1 MEPNIRKFHILK
13 KYKIF
18 VTFRGDCMPVITGQQ
33 YIDRIDALKTYISID
48 GKVVTGKV
56 SEHPAFKGIM
66 QSQAKLFDIQNEK
79 ELLEK
84 MTYISPT
91 SNKRVG
97 MSFLQAVTV
106 EDLVKRRNAIREWA
120 LSNHGLMGR
129 SPDYMNTTLMALAS
143 IAEYLK
149 DKPNCFPQHLLK
161 FYEYARENDLTMTHT
176 FIEPQVNRKK
186 FYFEDEDIT
195 IAAKIVDK
203 TNEGLVIKGA
213 RLLATQG
220 GITDE
225 LLVISTNGFDEGK
238 GFSFSIPSNT
248 KGLKFLCRQS
258 FVGGESAFDYPL
270 SSRYEEMDAIVV
282 FDNVVVPWER
292 VFYYENVEVA
302 NNFLNISG
310 FQTYGLHQVLTRQI
324 AKTEFVLG
332 VVQSIVNTINIGEY
346 QHVQQKVVDI
356 IVTLETMKALLIKSE
371 VEAKR
376 DDFGFIR
383 PDLPTVQVAIQM
395 FPKIYP
401 TFTEIIQLLGASGL
415 MSIPSEKAFNVDDGD
430 LEHYLQSF
438 QDGGRERVKKFR
450 LAWDLTMSSFGTRQT
465 LYERFFFGDS
475 VRLASALYNSYN
487 REELVDRVESFLKNN
502 N

>member
-1 MEPNIRKFHILK
+1 MEPNIGKFHILK

-66 QSQAKLFDIQNEK
+66 QSQAKLFDIQNEE

-371 VEAKR
+371 VEAKI

-438 QDGGRERVKKFR
+438 QDGGKERVKKFR

-475 VRLASALYNSYN
+475 VRLASALYRSYD
-487 REELVDRVESFLKNN
+487 REELVNRVEKFLKDNN
-502 N
+502 

>member
-1 MEPNIRKFHILK
+1 M
-13 KYKIF
+13 
-18 VTFRGDCMPVITGQQ
+18 TFRGDCMPVITGQQ
-33 YIDRIDALKTYISID
+33 YIDRIDALQTYISID

-56 SEHPAFKGIM
+56 SEHPAFKGVM
-66 QSQAKLFDIQNEK
+66 KSQARLFDLQNEDALF
-79 ELLEK
+79 EE
-84 MTYISPT
+84 MTYVSPT
-91 SNKRVG
+91 SNNRVG
-97 MSFLQAVTV
+97 MSFLQAVAV
-106 EDLVKRRNAIREWA
+106 EDLVKRRNAVRQWA
-120 LSNHGLMGR
+120 LSNNGLMGR

-143 IAEYLK
+143 AAEYLK
-149 DKPNCFPQHLLK
+149 DKPNCFPQHLLN

-176 FIEPQVNRKK
+176 FIEPQVNRRK
-186 FYFEDEDIT
+186 FYFEDEGVI

-203 TNEGLVIKGA
+203 TTEGLVIKGA

-225 LLVISTNGFDEGK
+225 LLVISTNGYDEGK
-238 GFSFSIPSNT
+238 GFAFSIPSNT

-302 NNFLNISG
+302 NNFLNVSG

-332 VVQSIVNTINIGEY
+332 VAQSIVNTINIGEY
-346 QHVQQKVVDI
+346 QHVQQKVVDM
-356 IVTLETMKALLIKSE
+356 IVALETMKALLLKSE
-371 VEAKR
+371 IEAKR
-376 DDFGFIR
+376 DAFGFLR
-383 PDLPTVQVAIQM
+383 PDHATVQVAIHI
-395 FPKIYP
+395 FPKVYP

-415 MSIPSEKAFNVDDGD
+415 MSIPSEKAFATDDSG

-438 QDGGRERVKKFR
+438 QDGGEERVKKFR

-465 LYERFFFGDS
+465 LYERFFFGDP
-475 VRLASALYNSYN
+475 VRLATALYNSYN
-487 REELVDRVESFLKNN
+487 REELVSRVDNFLKNN

>member
-1 MEPNIRKFHILK
+1 
-13 KYKIF
+13 
-18 VTFRGDCMPVITGQQ
+18 MPVITGQQ
-33 YIDRIDALKTYISID
+33 YIERIDALKTYISID

-438 QDGGRERVKKFR
+438 QDGGKERVKKFR

-475 VRLASALYNSYN
+475 VRLASALYSSYD
-487 REELVDRVESFLKNN
+487 REELVNRVENFLKDNN
-502 N
+502 

>member
-1 MEPNIRKFHILK
+1 M
-13 KYKIF
+13 
-18 VTFRGDCMPVITGQQ
+18 TFRGDCMPVITGQQ
-33 YIDRIDALKTYISID
+33 YIDRIDALQTYISID

-56 SEHPAFKGIM
+56 SEHPAFKGVM
-66 QSQAKLFDIQNEK
+66 KSQARLFDLQNEDALF
-79 ELLEK
+79 EE
-84 MTYISPT
+84 MTYVSPT
-91 SNKRVG
+91 SNNRVG
-97 MSFLQAVTV
+97 MSFLQAVAV
-106 EDLVKRRNAIREWA
+106 EDLVKRRNAVRQWA
-120 LSNHGLMGR
+120 LSNNGLMGR

-143 IAEYLK
+143 AAEYLK
-149 DKPNCFPQHLLK
+149 DKPNCFPQHLLN

-176 FIEPQVNRKK
+176 FIEPQVNRRK
-186 FYFEDEDIT
+186 FYFEDEGVI

-203 TNEGLVIKGA
+203 TTEGLVIKGA

-225 LLVISTNGFDEGK
+225 LLVISTNGYDEGK
-238 GFSFSIPSNT
+238 GFAFSIPSNT

-302 NNFLNISG
+302 NNFLNVSG

-332 VVQSIVNTINIGEY
+332 VAQSIVNTINIGEY

-356 IVTLETMKALLIKSE
+356 IVALETMKALLLKSE
-371 VEAKR
+371 IEAKR
-376 DDFGFIR
+376 DAFGFLR
-383 PDLPTVQVAIQM
+383 PDHATVQVAIHI
-395 FPKIYP
+395 FPKVYP

-415 MSIPSEKAFNVDDGD
+415 MSIPSEKAFATDDSG

-438 QDGGRERVKKFR
+438 QDGGEERVKKFR

-465 LYERFFFGDS
+465 LYERFFFGDP
-475 VRLASALYNSYN
+475 VRLATALYNSYN
-487 REELVDRVESFLKNN
+487 RGELVDRVESFLKNN

>member
-1 MEPNIRKFHILK
+1 
-13 KYKIF
+13 
-18 VTFRGDCMPVITGQQ
+18 MPVITGQQ
-33 YIDRIDALKTYISID
+33 YIDRIDALQTYISID

-56 SEHPAFKGIM
+56 SEHPAFKGVM
-66 QSQAKLFDIQNEK
+66 KSQARLFDLQNEDALF
-79 ELLEK
+79 EE
-84 MTYISPT
+84 MTYVSPT
-91 SNKRVG
+91 SNNRVG
-97 MSFLQAVTV
+97 MSFLQAVAV
-106 EDLVKRRNAIREWA
+106 EDLVKRRNAVRQWA
-120 LSNHGLMGR
+120 LSNNGLMGR

-143 IAEYLK
+143 AAEYLK
-149 DKPNCFPQHLLK
+149 DKPNCFPQHLLN

-176 FIEPQVNRKK
+176 FIEPQVNRRK
-186 FYFEDEDIT
+186 FYFEDEGVI

-203 TNEGLVIKGA
+203 TTEGLVIKGA

-225 LLVISTNGFDEGK
+225 LLVISTNGYDEGK
-238 GFSFSIPSNT
+238 GFAFSIPSNT

-302 NNFLNISG
+302 NNFLNVSG

-332 VVQSIVNTINIGEY
+332 VAQSIVNTINIGEY
-346 QHVQQKVVDI
+346 QHVQQKVVDM
-356 IVTLETMKALLIKSE
+356 IVALETMKALLLKSE
-371 VEAKR
+371 IEAKR
-376 DDFGFIR
+376 DAFGFLR
-383 PDLPTVQVAIQM
+383 PDHATVQVAIHI
-395 FPKIYP
+395 FPKVYP

-415 MSIPSEKAFNVDDGD
+415 MSIPSEKAFATDDSG

-438 QDGGRERVKKFR
+438 QDGGEERVKKFR

-465 LYERFFFGDS
+465 LYERFFFGDP
-475 VRLASALYNSYN
+475 VRLATALYNSYN
-487 REELVDRVESFLKNN
+487 REELVSRVDNFLKNN

>member
-1 MEPNIRKFHILK
+1 
-13 KYKIF
+13 
-18 VTFRGDCMPVITGQQ
+18 MPVITGKQ
-33 YIDRIDALKTYISID
+33 YIDRIDALQTYISID

-56 SEHPAFKGIM
+56 SEHPAFMGVM
-66 QSQAKLFDIQNEK
+66 QSQAKLFDLQNE
-79 ELLEK
+79 EALLEK
-84 MTYISPT
+84 MTYVSPT

-106 EDLVKRRNAIREWA
+106 DDLVKRRNAIREWA
-120 LSNHGLMGR
+120 LSNNGLMGR

-143 IAEYLK
+143 VAEYLK

-176 FIEPQVNRKK
+176 FIEPQVNREK
-186 FYFEDEDIT
+186 FYFEDEDVT

-203 TNEGLVIKGA
+203 TSEGLVIKGA

-238 GFSFSIPSNT
+238 GFAFSIPSNT

-258 FVGGESAFDYPL
+258 FVGGESVFDYPL

-302 NNFLNISG
+302 NSFLNVSG

-332 VVQSIVNTINIGEY
+332 VVQSIVNTINIGGY

-376 DDFGFIR
+376 DEFGFIR
-383 PDLPTVQVAIQM
+383 PDLPTVQVAIQL
-395 FPKIYP
+395 FPKVYP

-415 MSIPSEKAFNVDDGD
+415 MSIPSEKAFTEDDGD

-438 QDGGRERVKKFR
+438 QDGGKERVKKFR

-487 REELVDRVESFLKNN
+487 REEFVKRVENFLKNN
-502 N
+502 H

>member
-1 MEPNIRKFHILK
+1 
-13 KYKIF
+13 
-18 VTFRGDCMPVITGQQ
+18 MPVITGKQ
-33 YIDRIDALKTYISID
+33 YIDRIDALQTYISID

-56 SEHPAFKGIM
+56 SEHPAFKGVM
-66 QSQAKLFDIQNEK
+66 QSQARLFDLQNE
-79 ELLEK
+79 EALFEK
-84 MTYISPT
+84 MTYVSPT

-106 EDLVKRRNAIREWA
+106 DDLVKRRNAIREWA
-120 LSNHGLMGR
+120 LCNNGLMGR

-143 IAEYLK
+143 VAEYLK

-176 FIEPQVNRKK
+176 FIEPQVNRQK
-186 FYFEDEDIT
+186 FYFEDEDVT

-203 TNEGLVIKGA
+203 TSEGLVIKGA

-238 GFSFSIPSNT
+238 GFAFSIPSNT

-258 FVGGESAFDYPL
+258 FVGGESVFDYPL

-302 NNFLNISG
+302 NNFLNVSG

-332 VVQSIVNTINIGEY
+332 VVQSIVNTINIGGY

-376 DDFGFIR
+376 DEFGFIR

-395 FPKIYP
+395 FPKVYP

-415 MSIPSEKAFNVDDGD
+415 MSIPSEKAFTADDGD

-438 QDGGRERVKKFR
+438 QDGGKERVKKFR

-487 REELVDRVESFLKNN
+487 REEFVNRVENFLKNN
-502 N
+502 H

>member
-1 MEPNIRKFHILK
+1 
-13 KYKIF
+13 
-18 VTFRGDCMPVITGQQ
+18 MPVITGQQ
-33 YIDRIDALKTYISID
+33 YIDRIDALQTYISID

-56 SEHPAFKGIM
+56 SEHPAFKGVM
-66 QSQAKLFDIQNEK
+66 QSQARLFDLQNEK
-79 ELLEK
+79 ALLEK
-84 MTYISPT
+84 MTYVSPT

-97 MSFLQAVTV
+97 MSFLQAETV
-106 EDLVKRRNAIREWA
+106 EDLVKRRNATREWA
-120 LSNHGLMGR
+120 LSTHGLMGR

-143 IAEYLK
+143 VADYLK

-186 FYFEDEDIT
+186 FYFEDEDVT

-203 TNEGLVIKGA
+203 TSEGLVIKGA

-238 GFSFSIPSNT
+238 GFAFSIPSNT

-258 FVGGESAFDYPL
+258 FVGGDSTFDYPL

-302 NNFLNISG
+302 NSFLNVSG

-356 IVTLETMKALLIKSE
+356 IVALETMKALLLKSE
-371 VEAKR
+371 IEATR
-376 DDFGFIR
+376 DAFGFIR
-383 PDLPTVQVAIQM
+383 PDFSTVQVAIQIY
-395 FPKIYP
+395 PKVYP
-401 TFTEIIQLLGASGL
+401 TFTEIVQLLGASGL
-415 MSIPSEKAFNVDDGD
+415 MSIPSEKAFTADDGD

-438 QDGGRERVKKFR
+438 QDGGEERVKKFR

-475 VRLASALYNSYN
+475 VRLAGALYKNYN
-487 REELVDRVESFLKNN
+487 REEYVKRVEDFLKNN
-502 N
+502 H

>member
-1 MEPNIRKFHILK
+1 
-13 KYKIF
+13 
-18 VTFRGDCMPVITGQQ
+18 MPVITGKQ
-33 YIDRIDALKTYISID
+33 YIDRIDALQTYISID

-56 SEHPAFKGIM
+56 SEHPAFKGVM
-66 QSQAKLFDIQNEK
+66 QSQAKLFDLQNE
-79 ELLEK
+79 EALLEK
-84 MTYISPT
+84 MTYVSPT

-97 MSFLQAVTV
+97 MSFLQAVTID
-106 EDLVKRRNAIREWA
+106 DLVKRRNAIREWA
-120 LSNHGLMGR
+120 LSNNGLMGR

-143 IAEYLK
+143 VAEYLK

-176 FIEPQVNRKK
+176 FIEPQVNRQK
-186 FYFEDEDIT
+186 FYFEDEDVT

-203 TNEGLVIKGA
+203 TSEGLVIKGA

-238 GFSFSIPSNT
+238 GFAFSIPSNT

-258 FVGGESAFDYPL
+258 FVGGESVFDYPL

-302 NNFLNISG
+302 NSFLNVSG

-332 VVQSIVNTINIGEY
+332 VVQSIVNTINIGGY

-371 VEAKR
+371 VEAKS
-376 DDFGFIR
+376 DEFGFIR
-383 PDLPTVQVAIQM
+383 PDLPTVQVAIQL
-395 FPKIYP
+395 FPKVYP

-415 MSIPSEKAFNVDDGD
+415 MSIPSEKAFTEDDDD

-438 QDGGRERVKKFR
+438 QDGGKERVKKFR

-487 REELVDRVESFLKNN
+487 REEFVHRVENFLKNN
-502 N
+502 H

>member
-1 MEPNIRKFHILK
+1 M
-13 KYKIF
+13 
-18 VTFRGDCMPVITGQQ
+18 TFRGDCMPVITGQQ
-33 YIDRIDALKTYISID
+33 YIDRIDALQTYISID

-56 SEHPAFKGIM
+56 SEHPAFKGVLK
-66 QSQAKLFDIQNEK
+66 SQARLFDLQNEDALF
-79 ELLEK
+79 EE
-84 MTYISPT
+84 MTYVSPT
-91 SNKRVG
+91 SNNRVG
-97 MSFLQAVTV
+97 MSFLQAVAV
-106 EDLVKRRNAIREWA
+106 EDLVKRRNAVRQWA
-120 LSNHGLMGR
+120 LSNNGLMGR

-143 IAEYLK
+143 AAEYLK
-149 DKPNCFPQHLLK
+149 DKPNCFPQHLLN

-176 FIEPQVNRKK
+176 FIEPQVNRRK
-186 FYFEDEDIT
+186 FYFEDEDVI

-203 TNEGLVIKGA
+203 TTEGLVIKGA

-225 LLVISTNGFDEGK
+225 LLVISTNGYDEGK
-238 GFSFSIPSNT
+238 GFAFSIPSNT

-292 VFYYENVEVA
+292 VFYYENMEVA
-302 NNFLNISG
+302 NNFLNVSG

-332 VVQSIVNTINIGEY
+332 VAQSIVNTINIGEY

-356 IVTLETMKALLIKSE
+356 IVALETMKALLLKSE
-371 VEAKR
+371 IEAQI
-376 DDFGFIR
+376 DTFGFLR
-383 PDLPTVQVAIQM
+383 PDHATVQVAIQI
-395 FPKIYP
+395 FPKVYP

-415 MSIPSEKAFNVDDGD
+415 MSIPSEKAFATDDSD

-438 QDGGRERVKKFR
+438 QDGGEERVKKFR

-465 LYERFFFGDS
+465 LYERFFFGDP

>member
-1 MEPNIRKFHILK
+1 
-13 KYKIF
+13 
-18 VTFRGDCMPVITGQQ
+18 MPVITGKQ
-33 YIDRIDALKTYISID
+33 YIDRIDALQTYISID

-56 SEHPAFKGIM
+56 SEHPAFMGVM
-66 QSQAKLFDIQNEK
+66 QSQAKLFDLQNE
-79 ELLEK
+79 EALLEK
-84 MTYISPT
+84 MTYVSPT

-106 EDLVKRRNAIREWA
+106 DDLVKRRNAIREWA
-120 LSNHGLMGR
+120 LSNNGLMGR

-143 IAEYLK
+143 VAEYLK

-176 FIEPQVNRKK
+176 FIEPQVNREK
-186 FYFEDEDIT
+186 FYFEDEDVT

-203 TNEGLVIKGA
+203 TSEGLVIKGA

-238 GFSFSIPSNT
+238 GFAFSIPSNT

-258 FVGGESAFDYPL
+258 FVGGESVFDYPL

-302 NNFLNISG
+302 NSFLNVSG

-332 VVQSIVNTINIGEY
+332 VVQSIVNTINIGGY

-376 DDFGFIR
+376 DEFGFIR
-383 PDLPTVQVAIQM
+383 PDLPTVQVAIQL
-395 FPKIYP
+395 FPKVYP

-415 MSIPSEKAFNVDDGD
+415 MSIPSEKAFTEDDGD

-438 QDGGRERVKKFR
+438 QDGGKERVKKFR

-487 REELVDRVESFLKNN
+487 REEFVHRVENFLKNN
-502 N
+502 H

>member
-1 MEPNIRKFHILK
+1 
-13 KYKIF
+13 
-18 VTFRGDCMPVITGQQ
+18 MPVITGQQ
-33 YIDRIDALKTYISID
+33 YIDRIDALQTYISID

-56 SEHPAFKGIM
+56 SEHPAFKGVM
-66 QSQAKLFDIQNEK
+66 KSQARLFDLQNEE
-79 ELLEK
+79 ELFEK
-84 MTYISPT
+84 MTYVSPT
-91 SNKRVG
+91 SNNRVG
-97 MSFLQAVTV
+97 MSYLQAVTV

-120 LSNHGLMGR
+120 LSNNGLMGR

-143 IAEYLK
+143 VAEYLK

-176 FIEPQVNRKK
+176 FIEPQVNRQK
-186 FYFEDEDIT
+186 FYFEDEEVT

-203 TNEGLVIKGA
+203 TGEGLVIKGA

-238 GFSFSIPSNT
+238 GFAFSIPSNT

-302 NNFLNISG
+302 NNFLNVSG

-324 AKTEFVLG
+324 TKTEFVLG
-332 VVQSIVNTINIGEY
+332 VVQSIVNTINVGEY

-356 IVTLETMKALLIKSE
+356 IVALETMKALLLKSE
-371 VEAKR
+371 IEAKK
-376 DDFGFIR
+376 DDFGFLR
-383 PDLPTVQVAIQM
+383 PDLPTVQVAIQV
-395 FPKIYP
+395 FPKVYP

-415 MSIPSEKAFNVDDGD
+415 MSIPSEKAFTADEGD

-438 QDGGRERVKKFR
+438 QDGGEERVKKFR

-465 LYERFFFGDS
+465 LYERFFFGDP

-487 REELVDRVESFLKNN
+487 REELVNRVESFLKNN

>member
-1 MEPNIRKFHILK
+1 
-13 KYKIF
+13 
-18 VTFRGDCMPVITGQQ
+18 MPVITGQQ

-356 IVTLETMKALLIKSE
+356 IVALETMKALLIKSE

-475 VRLASALYNSYN
+475 VRLASALYSSYD
-487 REELVDRVESFLKNN
+487 RGELVNRVENFLKDNN
-502 N
+502 

>member
-1 MEPNIRKFHILK
+1 
-13 KYKIF
+13 
-18 VTFRGDCMPVITGQQ
+18 MPVITGQQ
-33 YIDRIDALKTYISID
+33 YIDRIDALQTYISID

-56 SEHPAFKGIM
+56 SEHPAFKGVM
-66 QSQAKLFDIQNEK
+66 KSQARLFDLQNEDALF
-79 ELLEK
+79 EE
-84 MTYISPT
+84 MTYVSPT
-91 SNKRVG
+91 SNNRVG
-97 MSFLQAVTV
+97 MSFLQAVAV
-106 EDLVKRRNAIREWA
+106 EDLVKRRNAVRQWA
-120 LSNHGLMGR
+120 LSNNGLMGR

-143 IAEYLK
+143 AAEYLK
-149 DKPNCFPQHLLK
+149 DKPNCFPQHLLN

-186 FYFEDEDIT
+186 FYYEDEDVI

-203 TNEGLVIKGA
+203 TSEGLVIKGA

-225 LLVISTNGFDEGK
+225 LLVISTNGYDEGK
-238 GFSFSIPSNT
+238 GFAFSIPSNT

-302 NNFLNISG
+302 NNFLNVSG
-310 FQTYGLHQVLTRQI
+310 FQTYTLHQVLTRQI
-324 AKTEFVLG
+324 AKIEFVLG

-356 IVTLETMKALLIKSE
+356 IVALETMKALLLKSE
-371 VEAKR
+371 IEAKK
-376 DDFGFIR
+376 DVFGFLR
-383 PDLPTVQVAIQM
+383 PDHPTVQVAIQI
-395 FPKIYP
+395 FPKVYP

-415 MSIPSEKAFNVDDGD
+415 MSIPSEKAFATDDSD

-438 QDGGRERVKKFR
+438 QDGGEERVKKFR
-450 LAWDLTMSSFGTRQT
+450 LAWDLTMSNFGTRQT
-465 LYERFFFGDS
+465 LYERFFFGDP

>member
-1 MEPNIRKFHILK
+1 
-13 KYKIF
+13 
-18 VTFRGDCMPVITGQQ
+18 MPVITGQQ
-33 YIDRIDALKTYISID
+33 YIDRIDALQAYISID

-56 SEHPAFKGIM
+56 SEHPAFKGVM
-66 QSQAKLFDIQNEK
+66 KSQARLFDLQNE
-79 ELLEK
+79 EALFEK
-84 MTYISPT
+84 MTYVSPT
-91 SNKRVG
+91 SNNRVG
-97 MSFLQAVTV
+97 MSFLQAVAV
-106 EDLVKRRNAIREWA
+106 EDLVKRRNAVRQWA
-120 LSNHGLMGR
+120 LSNNGLMGR

-143 IAEYLK
+143 AADYLK

-161 FYEYARENDLTMTHT
+161 FYDYARENDLTMTHT
-176 FIEPQVNRKK
+176 FIEPQVNRRR
-186 FYFEDEDIT
+186 FYFEDEDVI

-203 TNEGLVIKGA
+203 TSEGLVIKGA

-225 LLVISTNGFDEGK
+225 LLVISTNGYDEGK
-238 GFSFSIPSNT
+238 GFAFSIPSNT

-282 FDNVVVPWER
+282 FDNVVVPWDR

-302 NNFLNISG
+302 NNFLNVSG

-332 VVQSIVNTINIGEY
+332 VVQSIINTINIGEY

-356 IVTLETMKALLIKSE
+356 IVALETMKALLLKSE
-371 VEAKR
+371 IEAKR
-376 DDFGFIR
+376 DDFGFLR
-383 PDLPTVQVAIQM
+383 PDHATVQVAIHI
-395 FPKIYP
+395 FPKVYP

-415 MSIPSEKAFNVDDGD
+415 MSIPSEKAFAADESD

-438 QDGGRERVKKFR
+438 QDGGEERVKKFR

-465 LYERFFFGDS
+465 LYERFFFGDP
-475 VRLASALYNSYN
+475 VRLSSALYNSYN
-487 REELVDRVESFLKNN
+487 REELVSRVDTFLKNN

>member
-1 MEPNIRKFHILK
+1 
-13 KYKIF
+13 
-18 VTFRGDCMPVITGQQ
+18 MPVITGQQ

-438 QDGGRERVKKFR
+438 QDGGKERVKKFR

-475 VRLASALYNSYN
+475 VRLASALYSSYD
-487 REELVDRVESFLKNN
+487 REELVNRVENFLKDNN
-502 N
+502 

>member
-33 YIDRIDALKTYISID
+33 YIERIDALKTYISID

-438 QDGGRERVKKFR
+438 QDGGKERVKKFR

-475 VRLASALYNSYN
+475 VRLASALYSSYD
-487 REELVDRVESFLKNN
+487 REELVNRVENFLKDNN
-502 N
+502 